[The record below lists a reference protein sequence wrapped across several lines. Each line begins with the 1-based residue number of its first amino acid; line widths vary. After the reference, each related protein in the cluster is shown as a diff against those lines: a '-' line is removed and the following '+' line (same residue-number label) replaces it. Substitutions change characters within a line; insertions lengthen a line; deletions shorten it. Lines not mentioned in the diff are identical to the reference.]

1 MKYNLV
7 CGFETHIELSTK
19 EKLFCPCKVTLGSE
33 PNSNCCPICI
43 GAPGTLPALNREA
56 VIYAIKMGLA
66 LNCKINLFSKMERKC
81 YFYPDLAKAYQIS
94 QNDLPLCGPGFVEL
108 DSGKK
113 IRIHHIHIEED
124 AGKIKNESD
133 GIYVDYNR
141 SGVPLIEIVSE
152 PDISSIEEAQEYI
165 EKLQLTARYVRVSD
179 ARMQEGSI
187 RCDVN
192 ISVKP
197 ENSDK
202 LGTRIEIKNMNSISF
217 IAKALKYEYERQVDV
232 LESGGQLIQET
243 RRFNEQKNCTEG
255 MREKED
261 ASDYGYFPEPN
272 LPSICLE
279 QEKVDEIKKNLPEM
293 YYSRKKRYINLGV
306 PEKTASL
313 LVKYVNVSD
322 FFDLAIKNCKSPER
336 VANLIIGQI
345 FSFLGSETEKEEFKI
360 SVSPQDLNYLVNLIA
375 DNKLNM
381 ASAKNLLSSALEAKG
396 NLKDLTDKFIS
407 ESPKFDL
414 KAICSEC
421 TEACPEAVQDYL
433 NGKEKA
439 LQAIIGKVMAKTRG
453 SANAAEAKNIII
465 SIINEKKD
473 VAKN

>member
-7 CGFETHIELSTK
+7 CGFETHIELST
-19 EKLFCPCKVTLGSE
+19 ENKLFCPCKVKFGSE

-81 YFYPDLAKAYQIS
+81 YFYPDLAKSYQIS

-113 IRIHHIHIEED
+113 IRINHIHIEED

-217 IAKALKYEYERQVDV
+217 IAKALKYEYERQVDI

-279 QEKVDEIKKNLPEM
+279 QEKVDKIKKNLPEM

-313 LVKYVNVSD
+313 LVKYVNVAD
-322 FFDLAIKNCKSPER
+322 FFDSTIKDCKSPEKA
-336 VANLIIGQI
+336 ANLIIGQI
-345 FSFLGSETEKEEFKI
+345 FSFLGSEPEKEEFKI
-360 SVSPQDLNYLVNLIA
+360 SVSPQVLNYLVNLIA
-375 DNKLNM
+375 GNKLNM
-381 ASAKNLLSSALEAKG
+381 ASAKNLLSKALENNG
-396 NLKDLTDKFIS
+396 NLKDLANKFVS

-414 KAICSEC
+414 KQVCYEC
-421 TEACPEAVQDYL
+421 VKDCPEAVKDYL
-433 NGKEKA
+433 FGKEKA

-453 SANAAEAKNIII
+453 SADAVEAKNIIKN
-465 SIINEKKD
+465 IIKEK
-473 VAKN
+473 N

>member
-7 CGFETHIELSTK
+7 CGFETHIELST
-19 EKLFCPCKVTLGSE
+19 ENKLFCPCKVKFGSE

-43 GAPGTLPALNREA
+43 GAPGTLPVLNKQA
-56 VIYAIKMGLA
+56 VISAIKMGLA

-113 IRIHHIHIEED
+113 IRINHIHIEED

-141 SGVPLIEIVSE
+141 AGVPLIEIVSE

-165 EKLQLTARYVRVSD
+165 EKLQLTARYVRISD

-202 LGTRIEIKNMNSISF
+202 LGTRIEIKNMNSIAF
-217 IAKALKYEYERQVDV
+217 IAKALKYEYERQIDI
-232 LESGGQLIQET
+232 LESGQKLVQET
-243 RRFNEQKNCTEG
+243 RKFNEQKNCTES
-255 MREKED
+255 MRKKED
-261 ASDYGYFPEPN
+261 ASDYGYFPEPD
-272 LPSICLE
+272 LLSICLE
-279 QEKVDEIKKNLPEM
+279 QEKIYEIKKNLPEM

-313 LVKYVNVSD
+313 LIKYVNVSD
-322 FFDLAIKNCKSPER
+322 FFDLAVKNCKSPEKI
-336 VANLIIGQI
+336 ANLIIGQI
-345 FSFLGSETEKEEFKI
+345 FSFLGSETEKENFDIAILPE
-360 SVSPQDLNYLVNLIA
+360 DLNYLVNLIA

-381 ASAKNLLSSALEAKG
+381 ASSKNLLSKALENKE
-396 NLKDLTDKFIS
+396 NLKDLANKFVS

-414 KAICSEC
+414 KQVCCEC
-421 TEACPEAVQDYL
+421 IEACPEAVKDYL
-433 NGKEKA
+433 SGKEKA
-439 LQAIIGKVMAKTRG
+439 LQVIIGKVMAKTRG
-453 SANAAEAKNIII
+453 SADAVEAKNIIKNTI
-465 SIINEKKD
+465 KEKK
-473 VAKN
+473 

>member
-7 CGFETHIELSTK
+7 CGFETHIELST
-19 EKLFCPCKVTLGSE
+19 ENKLFCPCKVKFGSE

-43 GAPGTLPALNREA
+43 GAPGTLPVLNKQA

-113 IRIHHIHIEED
+113 IRINHIHIEED

-141 SGVPLIEIVSE
+141 AGVPLIEIVSE
-152 PDISSIEEAQEYI
+152 PDISSVEEAQEYI

-202 LGTRIEIKNMNSISF
+202 LGTRIEIKNMNSIAF

-232 LESGGQLIQET
+232 LESGKKLVQET
-243 RRFNEQKNCTEG
+243 RRFDEQKNRTEG

-261 ASDYGYFPEPN
+261 ASDYGYFPDPD
-272 LPSICLE
+272 LSSICLE
-279 QEKVDEIKKNLPEM
+279 QKEIDEIKKNLPEM
-293 YYSRKKRYINLGV
+293 YYSRKKRYISIGV

-313 LVKYVNVSD
+313 LIKYVNVSD
-322 FFDLAIKNCKSPER
+322 FFDSAIKNCKSPEK

-345 FSFLGSETEKEEFKI
+345 FSFLGSETEKENFKI
-360 SVSPQDLNYLVNLIA
+360 SVLPKDLNYLVNLIS

-381 ASAKNLLSSALEAKG
+381 ASAKNLLSKALDNNE
-396 NLKDLTDKFIS
+396 NLKDLANKFVS

-414 KAICSEC
+414 KQVCCEC
-421 TEACPEAVQDYL
+421 VKDCPEAVKDYL
-433 NGKEKA
+433 SGKEKA
-439 LQAIIGKVMAKTRG
+439 LQVIIGKVMAKTRG
-453 SANAAEAKNIII
+453 SADAVEAKNIIKN
-465 SIINEKKD
+465 IIKEKK
-473 VAKN
+473 